1 MKKNTLNL
9 HLSTDKDLIPRDVPA
24 QRVLEISVQAP
35 VSETQVSRA
44 PLNLALVLDRSGSM
58 HGAKLDYVK
67 QAAAHVV
74 DLLQEGDQV
83 AIVSYDDEIQVLSPS
98 VHGTGQNRQELKRL
112 IQHIHTGGSTN
123 LGGGWLA
130 GCQEAAS
137 AAGEGTLNRA
147 LLLTD
152 GLANVGITDLEE
164 LSGHAKELSRRG
176 VSTSTFGV
184 GLDFNEHLLEAMA
197 NAGGGN
203 YYFIESPLGIP
214 DLFVKEFKELA
225 AVTARDVELTIS
237 IPPHVTVE
245 VLGGW
250 KNELSGGRLRIDLGS
265 LFSGQSQE
273 IYLKLLTPPSDSQ
286 EELVVHAKLLG
297 KIQSGEV
304 CEDQAAVSFRY
315 VEAEML
321 AAAPRNREV
330 MLRFALVNLAE
341 VANQALK
348 LERHGETERASAL
361 LKQAIEEYREFL
373 DPLELERYERLAER
387 MQRGMQE
394 YDRKQSQYT
403 SYSQRRRRDN

>member
-1 MKKNTLNL
+1 MKNNSLQL
-9 HLSTDKDLIPRDVPA
+9 HLGTDKNLIPRDVPA
-24 QRVLEISVQAP
+24 QRVLEIAVQAP
-35 VSETQVSRA
+35 VSETQITRA

-58 HGAKLDYVK
+58 HGDKLDFVK
-67 QAAAHVV
+67 QAAMHVV

-83 AIVSYDDEIQVLSPS
+83 AIVAYDDEIQVLSPS
-98 VHGTGQNRQELKRL
+98 FHGTAHKRQELKRL
-112 IQHIHTGGSTN
+112 IGRIHTGGSTN

-164 LSGHAKELSRRG
+164 LAVHAKELSRRG

-184 GLDFNEHLLEAMA
+184 GLGFNEHLLEAMA

-225 AVTARDVELTIS
+225 AVIARDVELTLT

-250 KNELSGGRLRIDLGS
+250 KNEMSGGRLRIDLGS

-273 IYLKLLTPPSDSQ
+273 IYLKLLTPPSESQ

-297 KIQSGEV
+297 KLQAGEV
-304 CEDQAAVSFRY
+304 SEDQAAISFRY
-315 VEAEML
+315 AAAEML
-321 AAAPRNREV
+321 AAEPRNREV

-348 LERHGETERASAL
+348 LERQGEREGASRL
-361 LKQAIEEYREFL
+361 LQQAIEENCEYL
-373 DPLELERYERLAER
+373 DPLELERYERMAER
-387 MQRGMQE
+387 MKRGMEE
-394 YDRKQSQYT
+394 YDRKSSQFT
-403 SYSQRRRRDN
+403 SYSQRRRR